1 MSEAFGAKRTARL
14 KRRWQ
19 RRAAVRRSAL
29 LCRRSAGRALTPW
42 ILRALAVPDSI
53 FGITGIYLRIT
64 FLGAPFTFFYN
75 ALAAG
80 LKSVGDSKTPLKFL
94 AFSAV
99 LNAVLDLIL
108 IGGLGFGIVC
118 SAVTTVVAEAA
129 SALLAAVYMA
139 RRVPE
144 LCPGQGSGASAA
156 TCWGRFCATA
166 R

>member
-1 MSEAFGAKRTARL
+1 M
-14 KRRWQ
+14 
-19 RRAAVRRSAL
+19 
-29 LCRRSAGRALTPW
+29 
-42 ILRALAVPDSI
+42 
-53 FGITGIYLRIT
+53 
-64 FLGAPFTFFYN
+64 GAPFTFFYN

-129 SALLAAVYMA
+129 SAAAG
-139 RRVPE
+139 RRLHGTPRAGA
-144 LCPGQGSGASAA
+144 LPRAAGSGASAA

>member
-1 MSEAFGAKRTARL
+1 M
-14 KRRWQ
+14 
-19 RRAAVRRSAL
+19 
-29 LCRRSAGRALTPW
+29 
-42 ILRALAVPDSI
+42 
-53 FGITGIYLRIT
+53 TGIYLRIT

-144 LCPGQGSGASAA
+144 LCPGRGSGASAA